1 MPRPGNARCVTT
13 VTAIILFLRSLNDY
27 IPQVL
32 LDVDCGRLSYDDSLI
47 APTVRAAADI
57 ATNLAKGLTAE
68 GKSMLEQTLSQYDIS
83 SLDLSLQVY
92 LAMEEGPSRAKT
104 LQSIFGKGKTDNTIH
119 DTYKNCPTLSTFA
132 RKDLNRTMSPH
143 ESLCTS
149 MLRHLNRTTI
159 SKIDLEEAFCRDID
173 SFNAAFIVSFIHF
186 NQSPKNPFVQTDDG
200 SRPENCPEVP
210 ADVCAVLHDS
220 STCSGG
226 WNLNVT
232 DGTSK

>member
-1 MPRPGNARCVTT
+1 M
-13 VTAIILFLRSLNDY
+13 
-27 IPQVL
+27 
-32 LDVDCGRLSYDDSLI
+32 SYDDSLI

-68 GKSMLEQTLSQYDIS
+68 GKSKFEQMFEQYDIS
-83 SLDLSLQVY
+83 SLDLSMQIY
-92 LAMEEGPSRAKT
+92 LSMEEGPSRAKT
-104 LQSIFGKGKTDNTIH
+104 LQSIFGKGQTENTMH
-119 DTYKNCPTLSTFA
+119 DTYKNCPTLSTLA

-186 NQSPKNPFVQTDDG
+186 NHSPKNQFVQTDDG

-210 ADVCAVLHDS
+210 DDLCAVLHDS

-226 WNLNVT
+226 WSLNVT
-232 DGTSK
+232 DGTNKYVIFERIVKFRSRETAQNSKLKLVKI